1 MKKSSQI
8 QKIFRRLNKSIGH
21 EKEKRVTDKF
31 QVPGSAQTVPFAEI
45 ESEVKKQIQKGGNEF
60 NARNIQMKLKR

>member
-8 QKIFRRLNKSIGH
+8 QNILKRCNKLIGYG
-21 EKEKRVTDKF
+21 KEKRVTDKF

-45 ESEVKKQIQKGGNEF
+45 ESEVKKQIRKGGNEF
-60 NARNIQMKLKR
+60 NVVNMNGEI

>member
-8 QKIFRRLNKSIGH
+8 QKIFRRCNKLIGH
-21 EKEKRVTDKF
+21 GKEKRVTDKF

-45 ESEVKKQIQKGGNEF
+45 GSEVKKQIRMGGNEF
-60 NARNIQMKLKR
+60 NVVNINGEI